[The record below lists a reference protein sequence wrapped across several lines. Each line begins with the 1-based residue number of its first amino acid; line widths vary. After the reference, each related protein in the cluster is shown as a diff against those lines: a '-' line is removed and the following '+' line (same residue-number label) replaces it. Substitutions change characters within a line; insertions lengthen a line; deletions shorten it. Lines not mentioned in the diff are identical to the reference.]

1 MLIKNKGNKMK
12 LNFKK
17 VQKRANEL
25 GLGLSKFNYTGLDAS
40 GEKIKYAYRMF
51 VANKEEQSMFELENK
66 YGYDNVSGRDAFIGG
81 DLVQADYMSLIA
93 VAHAIEG
100 YALAGV
106 QGLGVSKEETYYFG
120 GEFVKKTNIYT
131 TYFSFNAEEMNERVG
146 EYDAYC
152 NDADI
157 NSSVLTEKVREQ
169 Y

>member
-1 MLIKNKGNKMK
+1 MLIKTMENKMR
-12 LNFKK
+12 LQFKK

-25 GLGLSKFNYTGLDAS
+25 GLGLARFNWTGVDAN

-51 VANKEEQSMFELENK
+51 VANKEEQSRFDLESRH
-66 YGYDNVSGRDAFIGG
+66 GFPNVSGRFDE

-100 YALAGV
+100 YALAGDK
-106 QGLGVSKEETYYFG
+106 GLGVSQEDTYYLG
-120 GEFVKKTNIYT
+120 GEFQTRKNIYT
-131 TYFSFNAEEMNERVG
+131 TYFAYNAEEMNERVG
-146 EYDAYC
+146 EYDCYC

-157 NSSVLTEKVREQ
+157 NSSVLAEKVRKQ